1 MKDEVQRLTDIYRN
15 SFEGFAWHGPPVMEI
30 LKEVTPDQADRRLG
44 KHHSIHELVA
54 HMTAWRTFALEKLNG
69 NEAYDVSEELNF
81 PDPLHPW
88 ADTLNALRRSQEE
101 LLAALGKITAA
112 KLAEKVPGK
121 KYSFYTLLH
130 GIIHHDLYHLGQI
143 ALIRKA

>member
-1 MKDEVQRLTDIYRN
+1 MKDELQRLADIYRN
-15 SFEGFAWHGPPVMEI
+15 SFEGFAWHGPPVMEV

-44 KHHSIHELVA
+44 SHHSIHELVA
-54 HMTAWRTFALEKLNG
+54 HMTAWRVFALEKLNG
-69 NEAYDVSEELNF
+69 NEAYDVSEEQNF
-81 PDPLHPW
+81 PDQPLPW

-101 LLAALGKITAA
+101 LLTALGKLTAA
-112 KLAEKVPGK
+112 KLSEKVPGK